1 MIYFAATFLV
11 TITSLSSP
19 QTLCRTMVPALTGAV
34 STTLRISSI
43 TGKIIS
49 LGMARVRRTLVTG
62 SSPPLTST
70 ELAMVRRGRNHY
82 RDCRIV
88 VRQNGVE
95 VAAKKMKKAIPAEMI
110 QFKVSAAKL
119 QEEGALEVSVE

>member
-1 MIYFAATFLV
+1 MMTAAAGTLGEIYPQQAENIMIMDDF
-11 TITSLSSP
+11 SLS
-19 QTLCRTMVPALTGAV
+19 
-34 STTLRISSI
+34 LR
-43 TGKIIS
+43 
-49 LGMARVRRTLVTG
+49 V
-62 SSPPLTST
+62 
-70 ELAMVRRGRNHY
+70 RNHY

-119 QEEGALEVSVE
+119 QETGALEVSVE